1 MLFNSLTFIVF
12 FAVVVALYWSI
23 RSWNARKNLL
33 VTASYIFY
41 GAWNP
46 PFAALL
52 FSTTAMD
59 FWLGR
64 QIATAKNLSSHRAW
78 LIGSVC
84 MNLSMLG
91 FFKYGNFLLEN
102 FQWLIARIGII
113 YHPPHLDILL
123 PVGISFYT
131 FHSLSYT
138 LDIYRGV
145 LQPTRSLRDFVLAV
159 SFFPQLVAG
168 PIVRAGD
175 FLPQLVRPPHLRLGQ
190 FLWGLLLMTLGLFE
204 KIVVADTLLSGSA
217 DRIFGYG
224 GPLIA
229 LDSWIGVLA
238 FAGQIFFDFAGY
250 STCAIGAA
258 LCLGFHLKDNF
269 RFPYAAI
276 GFSDFW
282 RRWHI
287 SLSTFLR
294 DYVYIPLGGNRVGW
308 TRAAINLVIVMFLG
322 GLWHGAAWTFVVW
335 GLLHGFYLVIEHAS
349 RALIGERAWTDP
361 FAVKLLLGLV
371 TYGAVCL
378 AWVFFRASDFTIAT
392 RMLRG
397 MFGGHPHGDAILAT
411 REMLQIGIV
420 TFFMMLAHWSLR
432 ETNIETAVTRLPRW
446 IVTTAWAL
454 MACAIILTQ
463 GSSNAFIYFQFSA
476 HPSAAAFVLP
486 PTDGS
491 RERPRRST
499 ARVRAPDHAN
509 SLARH
514 HCYCCVGRYRRCVC
528 LGILLPFDWL
538 RTHSG

>member
-1 MLFNSLTFIVF
+1 MLFNSLTFVVF
-12 FAVVVALYWSI
+12 FVVVVTAYWSI
-23 RSWNARKNLL
+23 HSWTARKNLL

-64 QIATAKNLSSHRAW
+64 QIAKAKGSSRRAW
-78 LIGSVC
+78 LVGSVC

-102 FQWLIARIGII
+102 FRWSLARIGII

-145 LQPTRSLRDFVLAV
+145 LQPTKSLRDFVLAV

-175 FLPQLVRPPHLRLGQ
+175 FLPQLAHPPRLKTNQ
-190 FLWGLLLMTLGLFE
+190 FFWGLALMTLGLFE
-204 KIVVADTLLSGSA
+204 KIVLADTLLSGPA
-217 DRIFGYG
+217 DRVFSYA
-224 GPLIA
+224 GPLVA
-229 LDSWIGVLA
+229 TDSWAGVLA

-250 STCAIGAA
+250 SITAIGAA
-258 LCLGFHLKDNF
+258 LTLGFHLKDNF

-294 DYVYIPLGGNRVGW
+294 DYLYIPLGRTQVRPFRSALNH
-308 TRAAINLVIVMFLG
+308 VIVMF
-322 GLWHGAAWTFVVW
+322 
-335 GLLHGFYLVIEHAS
+335 
-349 RALIGERAWTDP
+349 IG
-361 FAVKLLLGLV
+361 
-371 TYGAVCL
+371 CL
-378 AWVFFRASDFTIAT
+378 FQ
-392 RMLRG
+392 G
-397 MFGGHPHGDAILAT
+397 
-411 REMLQIGIV
+411 
-420 TFFMMLAHWSLR
+420 
-432 ETNIETAVTRLPRW
+432 
-446 IVTTAWAL
+446 TAW
-454 MACAIILTQ
+454 
-463 GSSNAFIYFQFSA
+463 NY
-476 HPSAAAFVLP
+476 V
-486 PTDGS
+486 
-491 RERPRRST
+491 
-499 ARVRAPDHAN
+499 
-509 SLARH
+509 
-514 HCYCCVGRYRRCVC
+514 
-528 LGILLPFDWL
+528 
-538 RTHSG
+538 

>member
-1 MLFNSLTFIVF
+1 MLFNSLTFVVF
-12 FAVVVALYWSI
+12 FAVVVTVYWSM
-23 RSWNARKNLL
+23 RSWNARKYFL
-33 VTASYIFY
+33 VVASYVFY

-64 QIATAKNLSSHRAW
+64 RIAKAKGRHSRRAW
-78 LIGSVC
+78 LVGSVC

-91 FFKYGNFLLEN
+91 FFKYGNFLLQN
-102 FQWLIARIGII
+102 FQWLLGRNGII
-113 YHPPHLDILL
+113 YQPPHLDILL
-123 PVGISFYT
+123 PVGISFYP
-131 FHSLSYT
+131 FNSFSYT
-138 LDIYRGV
+138 LAIYRVV
-145 LQPTRSLRDFVLAV
+145 LQPTKSLRDFVLSV

-175 FLPQLVRPPHLRLGQ
+175 FLPQLVRPPALRAGQ

-204 KIVVADTLLSGSA
+204 KIVLADTMLSGSA
-217 DRIFGYG
+217 DRIFGYA
-224 GPLIA
+224 GPLVA
-229 LDSWIGVLA
+229 LDSWLGVMA

-294 DYVYIPLGGNRVGW
+294 DYLYIPLGGNRAGW

-349 RALIGERAWTDP
+349 RALIGERAWTAN
-361 FAVKLLLGLV
+361 FAVKLLLGLI

-397 MFGGHPHGDAILAT
+397 MFGGYPHGDAILAT
-411 REMLQIGIV
+411 REILQIGIV

-432 ETNIETAVTRLPRW
+432 AINVETAVTRLPRW
-446 IVTTAWAL
+446 VVTSAWAL
-454 MACAIILTQ
+454 MAC
-463 GSSNAFIYFQFSA
+463 
-476 HPSAAAFVLP
+476 
-486 PTDGS
+486 
-491 RERPRRST
+491 
-499 ARVRAPDHAN
+499 
-509 SLARH
+509 
-514 HCYCCVGRYRRCVC
+514 
-528 LGILLPFDWL
+528 
-538 RTHSG
+538 

>member
-1 MLFNSLTFIVF
+1 MLFNSLTFVVF
-12 FAVVVALYWSI
+12 FVVVVTTYWSI
-23 RSWNARKNLL
+23 RSWQARQNFL
-33 VTASYIFY
+33 VVCSYIFY

-64 QIATAKNLSSHRAW
+64 QIAKANRSSRRAW
-78 LIGSVC
+78 LVASVC

-102 FQWLIARIGII
+102 FQWLMARIGIV

-145 LQPTRSLRDFVLAV
+145 LQPTRSLRDFILAV

-175 FLPQLVRPPHLRLGQ
+175 FLPQLQHPPRLKTNQ
-190 FLWGLLLMTLGLFE
+190 FLWGLALMTLGLFE
-204 KIVVADTLLSGSA
+204 KTVLADTLLSGPA
-217 DRIFGYG
+217 DHVFSYA
-224 GPLIA
+224 GPLVA
-229 LDSWIGVLA
+229 LDSWAGVLA

-250 STCAIGAA
+250 SITAIGAA
-258 LCLGFHLKDNF
+258 LHLGFHLKDNF

-294 DYVYIPLGGNRVGW
+294 DYLYIPLGGNQVAPL
-308 TRAAINLVIVMFLG
+308 RAAFNLVIVMFLG

-335 GLLHGFYLVIEHAS
+335 GLLHGSYLVIERVCRVLFEHKAWANKSPTLVAS
-349 RALIGERAWTDP
+349 
-361 FAVKLLLGLV
+361 GLA
-371 TYGAVCL
+371 TYGAVCIG
-378 AWVFFRASDFTIAT
+378 WVFFRAPDFTVAS
-392 RMLRG
+392 RMLGG
-397 MFGGHPHGDAILAT
+397 MFGGHAHGDAILST
-411 REMLQIGIV
+411 REILQVALVTIGVIA
-420 TFFMMLAHWSLR
+420 AHSSLR
-432 ETNIETAVTRLPRW
+432 KTSIEEAVTRLPVW
-446 IVTTAWAL
+446 VVTTAWTL
-454 MACAIILTQ
+454 MACTIIFTQ
-463 GSSNAFIYFQFSA
+463 GNSNAFIYFQF
-476 HPSAAAFVLP
+476 
-486 PTDGS
+486 
-491 RERPRRST
+491 
-499 ARVRAPDHAN
+499 
-509 SLARH
+509 
-514 HCYCCVGRYRRCVC
+514 
-528 LGILLPFDWL
+528 
-538 RTHSG
+538 

>member
-1 MLFNSLTFIVF
+1 MLFNSLTFVVF
-12 FAVVVALYWSI
+12 FTLVVFLYWSI
-23 RSWNARKNLL
+23 RSWTARKNLL
-33 VTASYIFY
+33 VVASYIFY

-59 FWLGR
+59 FWLGAR
-64 QIATAKNLSSHRAW
+64 IARTKGRHSRRLW
-78 LIGSVC
+78 LVASVC

-102 FQWLIARIGII
+102 FKWLLAQIGVI
-113 YHPPHLDILL
+113 YQPPHLDILL

-145 LQPTRSLRDFVLAV
+145 LHPTRSLRDFVLAV

-175 FLPQLVRPPHLRLGQ
+175 FLPQLVRPPRLRIGQ

-204 KIVVADTLLSGSA
+204 KIVLADTMLAGSA
-217 DRIFGYG
+217 DRIFGYA
-224 GPLIA
+224 GPLVA
-229 LDSWIGVLA
+229 LDSWLGVIA

-294 DYVYIPLGGNRVGW
+294 DYLYIPLGGNRVGW

-335 GLLHGFYLVIEHAS
+335 GLLHGSYLVIERVFRGLFENKEWVNNLAT
-349 RALIGERAWTDP
+349 RLLAG
-361 FAVKLLLGLV
+361 FA
-371 TYGAVCL
+371 TYAAVCI
-378 AWVFFRASDFTIAT
+378 AWVFFRASDFTIAS
-392 RMLRG
+392 RMLGG
-397 MFGGHPHGDAILAT
+397 MFGQHLHGDAILST
-411 REMLQIGIV
+411 RELLQIGSV
-420 TFFMMLAHWSLR
+420 TVGLIAMHWAMR
-432 ETNIETAVTRLPRW
+432 DDTFETAVMRLPHCRGAA
-446 IVTTAWAL
+446 IV
-454 MACAIILTQ
+454 
-463 GSSNAFIYFQFSA
+463 S
-476 HPSAAAFVLP
+476 
-486 PTDGS
+486 
-491 RERPRRST
+491 
-499 ARVRAPDHAN
+499 
-509 SLARH
+509 
-514 HCYCCVGRYRRCVC
+514 
-528 LGILLPFDWL
+528 
-538 RTHSG
+538 

>member
-1 MLFNSLTFIVF
+1 MLFNSLTFVVF
-12 FAVVVALYWSI
+12 FVVVVTLYWSI
-23 RSWNARKNLL
+23 KSWQARKNLL
-33 VTASYIFY
+33 VVASYIFY

-52 FSTTAMD
+52 FGTTAMD

-64 QIATAKNLSSHRAW
+64 QMGKAADPHARRRW
-78 LIGSVC
+78 LVASVC

-91 FFKYGNFLLEN
+91 FFKYGNFLLQN
-102 FQWLIARIGII
+102 FQWLLAQIGIV
-113 YHPPHLDILL
+113 YQPPHLNILL

-138 LDIYRGV
+138 LDIYRDV
-145 LQPTRSLRDFVLAV
+145 LKPTKSLRDFVLAV

-175 FLPQLVRPPHLRLGQ
+175 FLPQLVRPQPLRTGQ
-190 FLWGLLLMTLGLFE
+190 FFWGLLLMTLGLFE
-204 KIVVADTLLSGSA
+204 KIVVADTMLSGSA
-217 DRIFGYG
+217 DRIFGYA
-224 GPLIA
+224 GPLVA
-229 LDSWIGVLA
+229 LDSWMGVLA

-250 STCAIGAA
+250 SLCAIGAA
-258 LCLGFHLKDNF
+258 LTLVFHLKDNF

-294 DYVYIPLGGNRVGW
+294 DYLYIPLGGNQVRPL
-308 TRAAINLVIVMFLG
+308 RAAINLVIVMFLG

-335 GLLHGFYLVIEHAS
+335 GLLHGSYLVIERVVRVLFEKKPWANNFAT
-349 RALIGERAWTDP
+349 RTLAWL
-361 FAVKLLLGLV
+361 A
-371 TYGAVCL
+371 TYGAVCI
-378 AWVFFRASDFTIAT
+378 AWVFFRASDFTVAS

-432 ETNIETAVTRLPRW
+432 ETNVETAVTRLPRW
-446 IVTTAWAL
+446 VVTAAWAL
-454 MACAIILTQ
+454 MACAII
-463 GSSNAFIYFQFSA
+463 
-476 HPSAAAFVLP
+476 
-486 PTDGS
+486 
-491 RERPRRST
+491 
-499 ARVRAPDHAN
+499 
-509 SLARH
+509 
-514 HCYCCVGRYRRCVC
+514 
-528 LGILLPFDWL
+528 
-538 RTHSG
+538 

>member
-12 FAVVVALYWSI
+12 FVIVVTLYWSI
-23 RSWNARKNLL
+23 HSWTARKNLIF
-33 VTASYIFY
+33 TASYIFY

-64 QIATAKNLSSHRAW
+64 QIAKAKNQSRRAW
-78 LIGSVC
+78 LVGSVC

-102 FQWLIARIGII
+102 FQWLLARIGII

-145 LQPTRSLRDFVLAV
+145 LQPTRSLRDFILAV

-175 FLPQLVRPPHLRLGQ
+175 FLPQLVRPPRLRVGQ
-190 FLWGLLLMTLGLFE
+190 FMWGLLLMTLGLFQ
-204 KIVVADTLLSGSA
+204 KIVLADTMLAGSA
-217 DRIFGYG
+217 DRIFGYA
-224 GPLIA
+224 GPLVA
-229 LDSWIGVLA
+229 LDSWLGVIA

-294 DYVYIPLGGNRVGW
+294 DYLYIPLGGNQVHP
-308 TRAAINLVIVMFLG
+308 TRAACNLVIVMFLG

-335 GLLHGFYLVIEHAS
+335 GLLHGSYLVIERVIRVLFENKSWAAVPLT
-349 RALIGERAWTDP
+349 RAVAG
-361 FAVKLLLGLV
+361 FA
-371 TYGAVCL
+371 TYGAVCV
-378 AWVFFRASDFTIAT
+378 AWVFFRASDFTIAS
-392 RMLRG
+392 RMLSG
-397 MFGGHPHGDAILAT
+397 MFGGHPNGDMILTT
-411 REMLQIGIV
+411 RELLQIGIV
-420 TFFMMLAHWSLR
+420 TFGVVAMHWAMR
-432 ETNIETAVTRLPRW
+432 EDSFETTVMRLP
-446 IVTTAWAL
+446 AWA
-454 MACAIILTQ
+454 IT
-463 GSSNAFIYFQFSA
+463 
-476 HPSAAAFVLP
+476 
-486 PTDGS
+486 
-491 RERPRRST
+491 
-499 ARVRAPDHAN
+499 
-509 SLARH
+509 
-514 HCYCCVGRYRRCVC
+514 
-528 LGILLPFDWL
+528 
-538 RTHSG
+538 

>member
-1 MLFNSLTFIVF
+1 MLFNSLTFVVF
-12 FAVVVALYWSI
+12 FVIVVVAYWSI
-23 RSWNARKNLL
+23 HSWNARKNLL
-33 VTASYIFY
+33 VISSYIFY

-64 QIATAKNLSSHRAW
+64 QMSRAKGRHSRRAW
-78 LIGSVC
+78 LVASVC

-91 FFKYGNFLLEN
+91 FFKYGTFLLQN
-102 FQWLIARIGII
+102 CQWLLARVGVI
-113 YHPPHLDILL
+113 YQPPHLDILL

-145 LQPTRSLRDFVLAV
+145 LKPTKSLRDFVLAV

-175 FLPQLVRPPHLRLGQ
+175 FLPQLVRPQPLREGQ

-204 KIVVADTLLSGSA
+204 KVVLADTMLSGSA
-217 DRIFGYG
+217 DRIFTYA

-229 LDSWIGVLA
+229 LDSWLGVMA

-269 RFPYAAI
+269 RFPYAAV

-294 DYVYIPLGGNRVGW
+294 DYLYIPLGGNRVGW

-335 GLLHGFYLVIEHAS
+335 GLLHGFYLVIERVLRGLFEHKAWAG
-349 RALIGERAWTDP
+349 ALTTR
-361 FAVKLLLGLV
+361 LLGGV
-371 TYGAVCL
+371 ATYAADCV
-378 AWVFFRASDFTIAT
+378 AWAFFRASDFT
-392 RMLRG
+392 
-397 MFGGHPHGDAILAT
+397 
-411 REMLQIGIV
+411 V
-420 TFFMMLAHWSLR
+420 
-432 ETNIETAVTRLPRW
+432 
-446 IVTTAWAL
+446 
-454 MACAIILTQ
+454 
-463 GSSNAFIYFQFSA
+463 
-476 HPSAAAFVLP
+476 
-486 PTDGS
+486 
-491 RERPRRST
+491 
-499 ARVRAPDHAN
+499 AP
-509 SLARH
+509 
-514 HCYCCVGRYRRCVC
+514 
-528 LGILLPFDWL
+528 
-538 RTHSG
+538 